1 MKLKSCLTALPFRNL
16 RVIARL
22 LDVKR
27 GQNTPKTVL
36 VERLTTALLDTAVL
50 ERALQQLAPDE
61 RAVLDALVAAGG
73 EMPWRVFRE
82 RFGDIR
88 PYRPWRDDAPDRPW
102 ETPISP
108 AEALW
113 FRGLMSV
120 LTITIKISD
129 GAGRSAVVDS
139 QN

>member
-36 VERLTTALLDTAVL
+36 VERLTTALLDTA
-50 ERALQQLAPDE
+50 
-61 RAVLDALVAAGG
+61 DALVAAGG